1 MLQVLNDP
9 KADVAALQPL
19 VDKAIAAAT
28 QNFATTIA
36 PALSKA
42 LSDAFTGLTVTITIS
57 RR

>member
-1 MLQVLNDP
+1 MLTVLNDP

-19 VDKAIAAAT
+19 VDKAIAEAT

-42 LSDAFTGLTVTITIS
+42 LSNALAGLTVTITVKKS
-57 RR
+57 